1 MRASLRCVLFLVGLP
16 LIGTG
21 CGGSGA
27 TSPDAGQTGG
37 HTATGGMVGAG
48 GAPNQGGSTGSGG
61 IGTGGS
67 ASGGSLGSGGAV
79 SSGGSMGSGGSVG
92 PGGAVGSGG
101 SVGSGGGAG
110 AGVAG
115 ATGSGGRLGTSGSAG
130 TTGASGGSGG
140 RGGAGGAA
148 GSTGAGNVGGSG
160 VEILAAKPSMGWES
174 WWSGHTGVATEAD
187 IKATA
192 DVMASQLLQYGYE
205 YILID
210 DGWYNGFDQYGRWK
224 PDLNKFPDGWSG
236 TAAYVHSKGLK
247 IGIYLTPGVNDT
259 VVAANSPIEGTTYH
273 VKDIVTSAVGNTDTA
288 AGATARKIDYTKPG
302 AVQFVQGYANL
313 ISGWGADHVKMD
325 FVGPGG
331 GGGNASN
338 QDDIM
343 QWRAALTNTGRS
355 IWLNLSNKLNISA
368 INTWQHYSNAWRVEN
383 DVECYCSTDT
393 NWAHV
398 IREINGLPP
407 FAQYGGPGHWNDLDS
422 LMIGNGSFDGITADE
437 RQTMFSFWALA
448 TSPLIIGA
456 DLTKLDAADLKIL
469 TNTEVIAVNQ
479 AGVAP
484 QAVSTATNQQVWFSK
499 QKDGSIVVGL
509 FNFDAT
515 SAQVTATFSAVGAAS
530 SMSVRDLVTHTDLG
544 RSTTSFSATLATHAS
559 RLLRLT
565 P

>member
-1 MRASLRCVLFLVGLP
+1 M
-16 LIGTG
+16 
-21 CGGSGA
+21 
-27 TSPDAGQTGG
+27 
-37 HTATGGMVGAG
+37 
-48 GAPNQGGSTGSGG
+48 
-61 IGTGGS
+61 
-67 ASGGSLGSGGAV
+67 
-79 SSGGSMGSGGSVG
+79 
-92 PGGAVGSGG
+92 
-101 SVGSGGGAG
+101 
-110 AGVAG
+110 
-115 ATGSGGRLGTSGSAG
+115 
-130 TTGASGGSGG
+130 
-140 RGGAGGAA
+140 
-148 GSTGAGNVGGSG
+148 
-160 VEILAAKPSMGWES
+160 LAARPSMGWES

-187 IKATA
+187 IKAAA
-192 DVMASQLLQYGYE
+192 DIMASKLLPYGYE

-210 DGWYNGFDQYGRWK
+210 DGWYDGFDEYGRWK
-224 PDLNKFPDGWSG
+224 PDLQKFPDGWSG
-236 TAAYVHSKGLK
+236 TADYVHRKGLK

-259 VVAANSPIEGTTYH
+259 VVAANSPIEGTSYH
-273 VKDIVTSAVGNTDTA
+273 VKDIVTSAAGNTDKAT
-288 AGATARKIDYTKPG
+288 GATAHKIDYTKPG

-331 GGGNASN
+331 GGGNADN

-343 QWRAALTNTGRS
+343 QWRAALDATGRS

-398 IREINGLPP
+398 VREINGLPP
-407 FAQYGGPGHWNDLDS
+407 FTQYGGPGHWNDLDS

-456 DLTKLDAADLKIL
+456 DITKLDAADLAIL
-469 TNTEVIAVNQ
+469 TNSEVIAVNQ
-479 AGVAP
+479 AAVP
-484 QAVSTATNQQVWFSK
+484 PRAVSTATNQQVWYSK

-509 FNFDAT
+509 FNFDST
-515 SAQVTATFSAVGAAS
+515 SAQVTANFNAIGAAN
-530 SMSVRDLVTHTDLG
+530 SMTVRDLVTHATLG
-544 RSTTSFSATLATHAS
+544 VSSGSFGATLATHAS

>member
-1 MRASLRCVLFLVGLP
+1 
-16 LIGTG
+16 
-21 CGGSGA
+21 
-27 TSPDAGQTGG
+27 
-37 HTATGGMVGAG
+37 
-48 GAPNQGGSTGSGG
+48 
-61 IGTGGS
+61 
-67 ASGGSLGSGGAV
+67 
-79 SSGGSMGSGGSVG
+79 
-92 PGGAVGSGG
+92 
-101 SVGSGGGAG
+101 
-110 AGVAG
+110 
-115 ATGSGGRLGTSGSAG
+115 
-130 TTGASGGSGG
+130 
-140 RGGAGGAA
+140 
-148 GSTGAGNVGGSG
+148 
-160 VEILAAKPSMGWES
+160 MGWES

-192 DVMASQLLQYGYE
+192 DVMASQLLKYGYE

-210 DGWYNGFDQYGRWK
+210 DGWYDGFDQYGRWK
-224 PDLNKFPDGWSG
+224 PDLKKFPDGWSG

-273 VKDIVTSAVGNTDTA
+273 VKDIVTSGAGNTDKA
-288 AGATARKIDYTKPG
+288 AGATAHKIDFTKPG

-313 ISGWGADHVKMD
+313 ISGWGADNVKMD

-331 GGGNASN
+331 GGGNADN

-343 QWRAALTNTGRS
+343 QWRAALDATGRQ

-393 NWAHV
+393 NWVHV
-398 IREINGLPP
+398 VREINGLPP
-407 FAQYGGPGHWNDLDS
+407 FAQYAGPGHWNDLDS

-437 RQTMFSFWALA
+437 RQTMFSFWSIA

-456 DLTKLDAADLKIL
+456 DLTKLDAADLAIL

-479 AGVAP
+479 AAVP
-484 QAVSTATNQQVWFSK
+484 PKAVSTATNQQVWYSK

-509 FNFDAT
+509 FNFDST
-515 SAQVTATFSAVGAAS
+515 SAQVTANFSAVGAAS
-530 SMSVRDLVTHTDLG
+530 SMNVRDLVTHTDLG
-544 RSTTSFSATLATHAS
+544 KSTNSFSATLATHAS

>member
-1 MRASLRCVLFLVGLP
+1 
-16 LIGTG
+16 
-21 CGGSGA
+21 
-27 TSPDAGQTGG
+27 
-37 HTATGGMVGAG
+37 
-48 GAPNQGGSTGSGG
+48 
-61 IGTGGS
+61 
-67 ASGGSLGSGGAV
+67 
-79 SSGGSMGSGGSVG
+79 
-92 PGGAVGSGG
+92 
-101 SVGSGGGAG
+101 
-110 AGVAG
+110 
-115 ATGSGGRLGTSGSAG
+115 
-130 TTGASGGSGG
+130 
-140 RGGAGGAA
+140 
-148 GSTGAGNVGGSG
+148 
-160 VEILAAKPSMGWES
+160 MGWES

-210 DGWYNGFDQYGRWK
+210 DGWYDGFDQYGRWK
-224 PDLNKFPDGWSG
+224 PDLKKFPDGWSG

-259 VVAANSPIEGTTYH
+259 VVAANSPIEGTSYH
-273 VKDIVTSAVGNTDTA
+273 VKDIVTSAAGNTDKA
-288 AGATARKIDYTKPG
+288 AGATAHKIDFTKPG
-302 AVQFVQGYANL
+302 AVDFVQGYANL

-331 GGGNASN
+331 GGGNANN

-343 QWRAALTNTGRS
+343 QWRAALTNTGRP
-355 IWLNLSNKLNISA
+355 IWLNLSNKLNVSA

-398 IREINGLPP
+398 VREINGLPP
-407 FAQYGGPGHWNDLDS
+407 FAPYGGPGHWNDLDS

-479 AGVAP
+479 AGIAP
-484 QAVSTATNQQVWFSK
+484 QAVSAATNQQVWFSK

-544 RSTTSFSATLATHAS
+544 KSTNSFSATLATHAS